1 MQPKKVLKKNT
12 HNLSF
17 IDLTQL
23 FILLLPCGS
32 AGGESACNAEDL
44 SSIPGLGRSPGKK
57 NGYSLQYSGLDNS
70 TDCIVHEVTKSWTRL
85 SNFHFYFLLRA
96 SLVAQTVKN
105 LPAKQIWIRSLGREN
120 PLKKRMATH
129 SSVLT

>member
-1 MQPKKVLKKNT
+1 M
-12 HNLSF
+12 
-17 IDLTQL
+17 
-23 FILLLPCGS
+23 FILNISDDLYKLVKILNCGRD
-32 AGGESACNAEDL
+32 GKESACNAEDL

-105 LPAKQIWIRSLGREN
+105 LPTKQIWIRSLGREN